1 MMRWVR
7 DLASVLPVAVAA
19 SAVLAA
25 GEGAGHALFER
36 RGITKEEAPGDDA
49 DSIKAAASASTGPGT
64 KPTAWLLE
72 GGVEV
77 GVGESGT
84 ATW

>member
-49 DSIKAAASASTGPGT
+49 DSIKAAASAR
-64 KPTAWLLE
+64 
-72 GGVEV
+72 
-77 GVGESGT
+77 GECCIAAFLFASMLD
-84 ATW
+84 